1 MEEVNAEKRLKVVIL
16 GCGRVGST
24 MARLLTGEGH
34 SVTVID
40 WNADS
45 FRRLGD
51 YTGGTVI
58 GSGIDP
64 DVLRKAGLAEADA
77 FVAVTNGDN
86 TNIMSAQIAKK
97 IFNVPK
103 VLARIYDPVR
113 ASAYKEL
120 EIDTLCTTSI
130 GAGLMTDFVLGREP
144 RAVLEYCEIESR
156 MNP

>member
-1 MEEVNAEKRLKVVIL
+1 MNVVIL

-24 MARLLTGEGH
+24 MARLLTREGH
-34 SVTVID
+34 KVMVID

-51 YTGGTVI
+51 YTGDTLV

-64 DVLRKAGLAEADA
+64 DVLRKAGLEQADA

-86 TNIMSAQIAKK
+86 TNIMSVQIARE
-97 IFNVPK
+97 IFK
-103 VLARIYDPVR
+103 VSKTLARIYDPVR

-120 EIDTLCTTSI
+120 GIDTLCTTSI
-130 GAGLMTDFVLGREP
+130 GAGLMTDFVLGRKP
-144 RAVLEYCEIESR
+144 RAVLEYCEIEAEL
-156 MNP
+156 NA